1 MLYCSSLT
9 ALPALPLHPVSTAA
23 MVQELV
29 VEESN
34 IPKVS
39 TRNLYNEYHMTSLR
53 RMDLTECM
61 VQTIQDN
68 SFYQMSLLLNLN
80 LRYVAFLL
88 FSL

>member
-1 MLYCSSLT
+1 MLHCSDLN
-9 ALPALPLHPVSTAA
+9 ALPALPLQPVSTAA

-34 IPKVS
+34 IPEMW
-39 TRNLYNEYHMTSLR
+39 TRELCNKYHMTSLR

-61 VQTIQDN
+61 VQAIQDN
-68 SFYQMSLLLNLN
+68 SFYQMSLLQNLN

-88 FSL
+88 YL

>member
-1 MLYCSSLT
+1 
-9 ALPALPLHPVSTAA
+9 

-34 IPKVS
+34 IPEMW
-39 TRNLYNEYHMTSLR
+39 TRELYIKYHMTSLR

-68 SFYQMSLLLNLN
+68 SFYQMSLLQNLN

-88 FSL
+88 YL